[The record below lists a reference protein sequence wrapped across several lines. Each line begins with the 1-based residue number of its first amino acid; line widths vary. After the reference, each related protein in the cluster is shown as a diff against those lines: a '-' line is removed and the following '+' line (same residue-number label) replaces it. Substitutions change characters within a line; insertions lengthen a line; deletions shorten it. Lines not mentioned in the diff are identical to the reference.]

1 MLQRYSNIFYHTIG
15 ILLFLSIPILF
26 SPDFSSDLKFLSIDG
41 FQEDFVFH
49 CLLLIAFYINYI
61 FIVPKYYFG
70 KKYFL
75 FFIFLFLLFLFSYF
89 VPKLIIG
96 HNHEHN
102 ISFEKHNKEHLD
114 GPKDDRPKFDDIERP
129 MDLEHHDIEDH
140 DMREFGRKRNFG
152 IFQELKRVFQFILII
167 LVGIVLQVNRRLKKV
182 ESDKISTELAYL
194 KSQINP
200 HFLFNTLNSIYSL
213 AIIGSNNTANAVVKL
228 SNMMRYVLNDAS
240 KDWVSLDEEIN
251 YISNYIELQKIR
263 FEDAVTIEYT
273 VDGDTD
279 GKIVAPLLLIPFIE
293 NAFKYG
299 VNAEQNSSIKINIDV
314 KKTMMHV
321 NIWNKKVEYTE
332 SLYDSHGI
340 GIENTKSRLNLLYP
354 NNHILSIQDS
364 HDSYNVSLILHFI

>member
-1 MLQRYSNIFYHTIG
+1 M
-15 ILLFLSIPILF
+15 IPILF
-26 SPDFSSDLKFLSIDG
+26 SPDFSSDLRFLRIDG

-61 FIVPKYYFG
+61 FIVPKYYFS

-75 FFIFLFLLFLFSYF
+75 FFILLVVLFSFSYF

-96 HNHEHN
+96 HRHNHPHKEK
-102 ISFEKHNKEHLD
+102 FEMKMDDRMDSAMGNPMMDEMDRPMFDEMD
-114 GPKDDRPKFDDIERP
+114 GPRDFNHHGEKDHKHEKFSN
-129 MDLEHHDIEDH
+129 
-140 DMREFGRKRNFG
+140 FRNFG
-152 IFQELKRVFQFILII
+152 IFHELKRVFQFILII
-167 LVGIVLQVNRRLKKV
+167 LVGIVLQINRRLKKV

-263 FEDAVTIEYT
+263 FEDAVSIEYT
-273 VDGDTD
+273 IDGDTD

-332 SLYDSHGI
+332 SSYDSHGI

-354 NNHILSIQDS
+354 NNHILSIQDT
-364 HDSYNVSLILHFI
+364 HDTYNVSLILHFI

>member
-1 MLQRYSNIFYHTIG
+1 MLHRYSNIFYHTIG

-26 SPDFSSDLKFLSIDG
+26 SPDFSSDLKFLSIGG

-75 FFIFLFLLFLFSYF
+75 FFILLFILFLFSF
-89 VPKLIIG
+89 FIPKLIIG
-96 HNHEHN
+96 HNHEHK
-102 ISFEKHNKEHLD
+102 IGFEKHNKEHLD
-114 GPKDDRPKFDDIERP
+114 GSMDDRPKFDDIERP
-129 MDLEHHDIEDH
+129 MDFEHHESEDH

-263 FEDAVTIEYT
+263 FEDAVTIEYS

-332 SLYDSHGI
+332 SSHDSHGI
-340 GIENTKSRLNLLYP
+340 GIENTKSRLRLLYP

-364 HDSYNVSLILHFI
+364 YDTYNVSLILHFI

>member
-1 MLQRYSNIFYHTIG
+1 MR
-15 ILLFLSIPILF
+15 
-26 SPDFSSDLKFLSIDG
+26 
-41 FQEDFVFH
+41 
-49 CLLLIAFYINYI
+49 
-61 FIVPKYYFG
+61 
-70 KKYFL
+70 
-75 FFIFLFLLFLFSYF
+75 
-89 VPKLIIG
+89 
-96 HNHEHN
+96 EHM
-102 ISFEKHNKEHLD
+102 D
-114 GPKDDRPKFDDIERP
+114 GPMDEGPMFDDMDRPL
-129 MDLEHHDIEDH
+129 DLEGPEHE
-140 DMREFGRKRNFG
+140 MRDFRRLRNFG
-152 IFQELKRVFQFILII
+152 IFHELKRVFQYILII

-273 VDGDTD
+273 IEGDTD

-332 SLYDSHGI
+332 STYDSHGI
-340 GIENTKSRLNLLYP
+340 GIENTKSRLSLLYP

-364 HDSYNVSLILHFI
+364 HDTYNVSLILHFI